1 MKEERI
7 LRALGDVDN
16 QYIKEAEPMKKTR
29 KMNAWRKWASVAA
42 CFALVAVI
50 GVGIFQSGMFGVK
63 TEIATLD
70 NGETI
75 TFVKGD
81 TITSSMDLDVTA
93 RELNDEEIKM
103 LFADLP
109 VTANA
114 YFDTDN
120 HNILGFEGKIDDM
133 KLVVSTQG
141 VKLLDTVIDGNE
153 YASTVGEVSINAGY
167 FVTKANSQGV
177 KTVIYYATFD
187 IGENTVYVEYS
198 GIESESETVKTNLV
212 DTILKLIENGEF
224 DLSQIKK

>member
-63 TEIATLD
+63 TDIATLD

-198 GIESESETVKTNLV
+198 GVESESETVKTNLV

>member
-29 KMNAWRKWASVAA
+29 KMNAWQKWASVAA

-63 TEIATLD
+63 TDIATLD

-187 IGENTVYVEYS
+187 IVENTVYVEYS
-198 GIESESETVKTNLV
+198 GVESESETVKTNLV